1 VFARLSSGV
10 RFGLGFLF
18 ERSCGPECLFCAGSA
33 FHRKCRY
40 FSFRPHYEIKLEVK
54 DKKPELKVCL
64 LRQLANYVIDNK
76 LQTPED
82 SFNEFRS
89 DFIHLSVSLTSSTVS
104 KEKSRARP
112 SNLYLTPK
120 LFAHFWSWCALFEG
134 ALSLPI
140 RQGSYFPSRPISP
153 KFGRHLAT
161 LKYRISLSHL
171 YIMHGY
177 MDDSRE
183 SK

>member
-1 VFARLSSGV
+1 LSTHS
-10 RFGLGFLF
+10 
-18 ERSCGPECLFCAGSA
+18 
-33 FHRKCRY
+33 
-40 FSFRPHYEIKLEVK
+40 EIM
-54 DKKPELKVCL
+54 D
-64 LRQLANYVIDNK
+64 IIHNK
-76 LQTPED
+76 SQTPED

-89 DFIHLSVSLTSSTVS
+89 DFVHLSVSLTSSTES
-104 KEKSRARP
+104 KDLRSRPRP

-120 LFAHFWSWCALFEG
+120 LFAHFWSWCSLFEG

-153 KFGRHLAT
+153 KLGRHLAT

-183 SK
+183 SKLHISLSLQSILTNHKPGWTASYRG